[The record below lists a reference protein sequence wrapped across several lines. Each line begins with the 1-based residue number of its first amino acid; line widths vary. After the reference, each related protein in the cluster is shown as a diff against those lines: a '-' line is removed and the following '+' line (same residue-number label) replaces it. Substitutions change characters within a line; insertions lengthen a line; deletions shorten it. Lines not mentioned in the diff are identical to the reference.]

1 MSQIQKQIRKLAR
14 SPQWCSLNPLVAL
27 LALQLGAAAFAQQTA
42 LELDPARTVVHFTL
56 KTSLHTVHGTFQLKS
71 GKVSFDPQTR
81 KVSGLLVVDA
91 TSGDSGNSGRDS
103 KMHKEIL
110 ESQKYREITFAPLEV
125 EGDVPPQG
133 DSQVRVRGT
142 FRIHGQDHEIVIPVA
157 IHSAGAELTLDTDF
171 SIPYLSWGLKNP
183 STFILRASDT
193 VQLSIHASGHWT
205 GDPAN

>member
-1 MSQIQKQIRKLAR
+1 M
-14 SPQWCSLNPLVAL
+14 
-27 LALQLGAAAFAQQTA
+27 LALQFGVPAFAQQSA
-42 LELDPARTVVHFTL
+42 LELDPARTTVHFTL

-71 GKVSFDPQTR
+71 GKVSFNPQTK

-91 TSGDSGNSGRDS
+91 TSGESGNSGRDS

-125 EGDVPPQG
+125 EGDVHPLG
-133 DSQVRVRGT
+133 DSQVQLKGT
-142 FRIHGQDHEIVIPVA
+142 FRLHGQDHEIVIPVVLHA
-157 IHSAGAELTLDTDF
+157 AGAELTLDTDF
-171 SIPYLSWGLKNP
+171 SVPYLSWGLKNP

-193 VQLSIHASGHWT
+193 VQLSIHAGGHWA